1 MIHPHTE
8 LRFINPTVG
17 FGVVATAR
25 IPRGTITWARDP
37 LDIAMSEARARA
49 LGPLY
54 RATLDRFTFTDG
66 MRQRILC
73 WDIARYVN
81 HSCEPGCLAPGF
93 DFEIAVRDIE
103 AGEELCDD
111 YGTLNPVEPFDC
123 ACDCVGCRRVVLARR
138 SRPPR
143 RRVGRAGA
151 RGIPLHR
158 LSGPA
163 ALAARQPGGRRRSGA
178 GRPRACPVVQGAL
191 HRPTERGAAVRS
203 GGFMTRTGVF
213 SS

>member
-8 LRFINPTVG
+8 LRFINPIIG

-37 LDIAMSEARARA
+37 LDIAISEARVRT

-54 RATLDRFTFTDG
+54 SATLDRFTFIDG
-66 MRQRILC
+66 AHQHIVC

-103 AGEELCDD
+103 AGEQLCDD
-111 YGTLNPVEPFDC
+111 YGTLNIVEPFEC
-123 ACDCVGCRRVVLARR
+123 ACESAACRGVIRPDDHVRLADEWDERVRAAFPCIASVDQALWPLVNRVEEVEAALAERAPVP
-138 SRPPR
+138 SC
-143 RRVGRAGA
+143 RVHFVDAPGHAPA
-151 RGIPLHR
+151 HTP
-158 LSGPA
+158 GPA
-163 ALAARQPGGRRRSGA
+163 ARYARA
-178 GRPRACPVVQGAL
+178 G
-191 HRPTERGAAVRS
+191 S
-203 GGFMTRTGVF
+203 
-213 SS
+213 